1 MNTVTGLEETIR
13 RLASFGD
20 NARRE
25 IASDI
30 ISTAYEIHAEAVQN
44 VPIQTGNLKQSGF
57 VDAVSELKA
66 EITFNEDYAP
76 FVEFGTGGEVDV
88 PSGWESFAMQ
98 FKGRGVKTV
107 NLPARPFLIPAFKN
121 GIRNLDAKLLRFTNV
136 NRRL

>member
-1 MNTVTGLEETIR
+1 MNTVTGLEDTIR
-13 RLASFGD
+13 RLSSFSD

-30 ISTAYEIHAEAVQN
+30 ISTAYEIHAEAVSN

-66 EITFNEDYAP
+66 EITFNEYYAP

-88 PSGWESFAMQ
+88 PSGWEQLAMQ
-98 FKGRGVKTV
+98 FKGGGARTV

-121 GIRNLDAKLLRFTNV
+121 GIRNLDARLLRFTTV
-136 NRRL
+136 NTRL